1 MGLQLEPISQSLEQY
16 GPWRFGDI
24 RHQEDPRAE
33 LEAALL
39 QTAAIPGLADT
50 LREIS
55 QASITDRTGP
65 ARAEATRPLPKVP
78 RSGSSSPGSPA
89 APAPAA
95 GPSKTSRPLFPRTL
109 DPSLAFTRIV
119 PSGADVVTF
128 PLRPAPH
135 ERPKPCLKRRRPDT
149 DVDGHNTASLGCK
162 KRRLLRNLVTSRLS
176 QPFSLPA
183 THILN
188 REAVATGETRFLK
201 LAAIMS
207 ARRLNSAVAVH
218 SPAPSQQQPSPS
230 TWLRRAAVINRLR
243 SRVCAEAA
251 ERGHVYAADLAVKAA
266 VFQQGGQHGT
276 TTASLGGRYLV
287 YSSSHGPSA
296 EQQQQEEGEEE
307 ERPVLDRAFSTTSTS
322 SSSTTTTT
330 TTTATTTTTT
340 TTTCLRIPSP
350 RLRPL
355 RSPELRVTRPLV
367 PLEEVVDD
375 LLDGADEAG
384 YVAFPTSE
392 HESRYED
399 EPEEVPAAAAA
410 LSLPPISALPTLP
423 TAAQTAALD
432 LLFEPSPALH
442 ALALP
447 TLRAAAFASYP
458 DLIAAV
464 RTQLLA
470 LADTAASAAD
480 ADADADADIP
490 TGTDADTDTT
500 GQLKTE
506 AGDDDGDQLKNS
518 AQAKAKKAK
527 ADLYAILGSHPRL
540 GERSHGGKTKTE
552 DAAAGA
558 GTTMSA
564 LSREEQ
570 RHLRDGADGEGAA
583 AAELARLNA
592 AYEARFPGLRY
603 VVWAMCDI
611 AADRARKL
619 LQKEEAA
626 KGGS

>member
-1 MGLQLEPISQSLEQY
+1 M
-16 GPWRFGDI
+16 
-24 RHQEDPRAE
+24 A
-33 LEAALL
+33 
-39 QTAAIPGLADT
+39 TADA
-50 LREIS
+50 
-55 QASITDRTGP
+55 
-65 ARAEATRPLPKVP
+65 
-78 RSGSSSPGSPA
+78 SPA
-89 APAPAA
+89 
-95 GPSKTSRPLFPRTL
+95 S
-109 DPSLAFTRIV
+109 
-119 PSGADVVTF
+119 
-128 PLRPAPH
+128 
-135 ERPKPCLKRRRPDT
+135 
-149 DVDGHNTASLGCK
+149 
-162 KRRLLRNLVTSRLS
+162 
-176 QPFSLPA
+176 
-183 THILN
+183 
-188 REAVATGETRFLK
+188 
-201 LAAIMS
+201 
-207 ARRLNSAVAVH
+207 
-218 SPAPSQQQPSPS
+218 
-230 TWLRRAAVINRLR
+230 
-243 SRVCAEAA
+243 
-251 ERGHVYAADLAVKAA
+251 
-266 VFQQGGQHGT
+266 
-276 TTASLGGRYLV
+276 
-287 YSSSHGPSA
+287 
-296 EQQQQEEGEEE
+296 
-307 ERPVLDRAFSTTSTS
+307 
-322 SSSTTTTT
+322 
-330 TTTATTTTTT
+330 
-340 TTTCLRIPSP
+340 
-350 RLRPL
+350 
-355 RSPELRVTRPLV
+355 
-367 PLEEVVDD
+367 
-375 LLDGADEAG
+375 
-384 YVAFPTSE
+384 
-392 HESRYED
+392 
-399 EPEEVPAAAAA
+399 PAAAAA

-603 VVWAMCDI
+603 VVWVNGRGRAEVVADMRRRMERGDVRAEEREIIQAMCDI